1 MTDIKEVV
9 KDSLDNGKKAGLPLN
24 QIIQKAIHNSVLH
37 TYSSVTEEDLIQF
50 GTIHEW
56 FRNAHFVPYHRDVS
70 FLINFAN
77 KVHLENVKLKK
88 KNEQLQNELTFQKVK
103 EMFSADRVPLAGNR

>member
-9 KDSLDNGKKAGLPLN
+9 SESLDTAKKAGLPLN

-37 TYSSVTEEDLIQF
+37 TYSSVTEKDLIEF

-56 FRNAHFVPYHRDVS
+56 FRNAPFIPYHDSVC

-77 KVHLENVKLKK
+77 KVHLENIKLKK
-88 KNEQLQNELTFQKVK
+88 KNEQLQNELSTEKVQN
-103 EMFSADRVPLAGNR
+103 MFKANRIYLGGNR